1 MAIYAEIISGKVL
14 QYFNSGAPVITQDG
28 TQYPANFP
36 PLDIPNVVSVTLAA
50 APDPAT
56 TNASGY
62 TVEIVSGVPTQVW
75 SSTPVTL
82 AQAQSRQASTI
93 RNACAN
99 AITGGLSFTAS
110 DGTTYTLS
118 TTLQDQSNATAAALV
133 AQSGMA
139 KATAWAANTTF
150 AANSVVAVSGQ
161 FYLTQTGGTSG
172 ASTPTW
178 PTSFGATVT
187 DGTVKWE
194 LFGMLAGTLTSVV
207 YLTAPDVVK
216 AYEIGVATVN
226 ALRGK
231 NAALQAQIAAA
242 TTVAEVLAV
251 VW

>member
-1 MAIYAEIISGKVL
+1 MELYAEIINGTLL
-14 QYFNSGAPVITQDG
+14 QYFQGGSSVTIKDG
-28 TQYPANFP
+28 TQYPGNFP
-36 PLDIPNVVSVTLAA
+36 PLDIPNVEAVTLTTQ
-50 APDPAT
+50 PSST
-56 TNASGY
+56 TNNVSGY
-62 TVEIVSGVPTQVW
+62 TVEIISGVPTQVW
-75 SSTPVTL
+75 NSTPITV
-82 AQAQSRQASTI
+82 AQAQARQSGIIST
-93 RNACAN
+93 ACAN

-139 KATAWAANTTF
+139 KATAWAADTAF

-172 ASTPTW
+172 ASAPTW
-178 PTSFGATVT
+178 PTAFGATVT
-187 DGTVKWE
+187 DGTVTWE
-194 LFGMLAGTLTSVV
+194 PFGLLAGTLTSVV

-226 ALRGK
+226 AFRAK
-231 NAALQAQIAAA
+231 NAQLQAAIQAA
-242 TTVAEVLAV
+242 TTVAAVQAV